1 MTYLLWTIQAVLAL
15 VFLFAGSVK
24 LITPLDE
31 LYAQMQLPLPGIFI
45 RFIGVCEVLGALGLI
60 LPGLLRVRPD
70 LTPLA
75 ARGLVMLMVGA
86 VMFTPIDQL
95 AMAILPVVI
104 GALAGLVAYGRSRSF
119 RRAIGRGESTAE
131 EARRPLVSRTRI
143 L

>member
-31 LYAQMQLPLPGIFI
+31 LYAQMQLPLPGIVI
-45 RFIGVCEVLGALGLI
+45 RFIGVCELLGALGLI
-60 LPGLLRVRPD
+60 LPCLLRVRPE

-75 ARGLVMLMVGA
+75 ARGLVLLMVGA

-119 RRAIGRGESTAE
+119 GRAIGRDESTAD
-131 EARRPLVSRTRI
+131 EASRPLVSRTRI